1 MIMIIIMTMIMVMV
15 MVMTMVM
22 VMVRRMIM
30 VMRKPQRSA
39 AAPPK
44 SDDRVVEIAAL
55 MNQ

>member
-1 MIMIIIMTMIMVMV
+1 MIMIIIMAMIMVM
-15 MVMTMVM
+15 TM

-44 SDDRVVEIAAL
+44 SDDRVVEIAAR

>member
-1 MIMIIIMTMIMVMV
+1 MIMIIIMTMIMV